1 MTDTK
6 DLKATL
12 QHELD
17 RLTAARDE
25 LKVQLKLGQAEAGE
39 EWNKLEDT
47 WVRVQDE
54 IKRVADQSREPLKE
68 IAQATRNLL
77 SELEHGYERIRS
89 QLRASH

>member
-6 DLKATL
+6 DLKATW

-17 RLTAARDE
+17 RLAEVRDE
-25 LKVQLKLGQAEAGE
+25 LKVQLKLAQAEAGE
-39 EWNKLEDT
+39 EWSKLEGK
-47 WVRVQDE
+47 WLNVQDE
-54 IKRVADQSREPLKE
+54 IKRMAEQSREPLKE
-68 IAQATRNLL
+68 ISHGARNLL